1 MSVLALWTL
10 NDVIKD
16 ICIKII
22 IKKILS
28 QSLQNKKDACIN
40 TGGGGWYYSIS
51 TSLYCTLRLTVRVCP
66 HVAWYKIIKYWL
78 LHCVTGVITGR
89 RAPMGVALGCYWVLA
104 DNNLVSWKSS
114 KKYIE
119 TWGGSD
125 LYYSILHPLSTNHG
139 VSPKQSIACGTG
151 EGGGQDFQAIAL

>member
-1 MSVLALWTL
+1 MH
-10 NDVIKD
+10 KHR
-16 ICIKII
+16 
-22 IKKILS
+22 
-28 QSLQNKKDACIN
+28 
-40 TGGGGWYYSIS
+40 GMGWYYSIS

-78 LHCVTGVITGR
+78 LHCVTGMITGR

-104 DNNLVSWKSS
+104 DNNLVSWESS

-125 LYYSILHPLSTNHG
+125 LYYSIPHPLSTNHG
-139 VSPKQSIACGTG
+139 VSPKQSIGCGTG
-151 EGGGQDFQAIAL
+151 EGGGGKTSKLLRCSHCKRFYPVIKTIVYNQ